1 MKFLKFV
8 FIFATIG
15 TMILLTGC
23 GHSAEEDKQR
33 IVNWL
38 NDTYGENAYT
48 MEQNPKNKRY
58 FIVVL
63 HEYPELK
70 FNTTVVRDVKRGT
83 SYLWSDVDE
92 VFCESAIQQFT
103 KSNTISPDTLS
114 YDEDIQ
120 YVYSTEASSLEE
132 LKTSYD
138 KMISFITFVS
148 EHYPIIVDTGALDM
162 RMDVGGIRLKGRDD
176 SDKWI
181 YLDIAE
187 AKDKKLNIK
196 PYEEI
201 YHELKPMLMTHPENP
216 KGLLFHADVG
226 RSFLLGSDTF
236 DDCLYKNLVLDN
248 AENNTPEKLRK
259 IILQPG
265 ELSEPYTFESESDYE
280 FTTVTVQA
288 KNLTKSP
295 SSLLD
300 ATIVKAEIHPQTG
313 TGIHIS
319 STWIELEEDPR
330 RGEWVDP
337 YKVLGISPP
346 KTEQEKKEGVPYKNA
361 KVLFT
366 MSESYNSVKE
376 VTLTFQE

>member
-162 RMDVGGIRLKGRDD
+162 RMDVGGIYMKLTHD
-176 SDKWI
+176 SYKLI
-181 YLDIAE
+181 YLDTDA
-187 AKDKKLNIK
+187 AKDNTCNI
-196 PYEEI
+196 
-201 YHELKPMLMTHPENP
+201 
-216 KGLLFHADVG
+216 
-226 RSFLLGSDTF
+226 
-236 DDCLYKNLVLDN
+236 
-248 AENNTPEKLRK
+248 
-259 IILQPG
+259 QP
-265 ELSEPYTFESESDYE
+265 
-280 FTTVTVQA
+280 
-288 KNLTKSP
+288 
-295 SSLLD
+295 
-300 ATIVKAEIHPQTG
+300 
-313 TGIHIS
+313 
-319 STWIELEEDPR
+319 
-330 RGEWVDP
+330 
-337 YKVLGISPP
+337 
-346 KTEQEKKEGVPYKNA
+346 
-361 KVLFT
+361 
-366 MSESYNSVKE
+366 
-376 VTLTFQE
+376 

>member
-15 TMILLTGC
+15 TIILLTGC

-38 NDTYGENAYT
+38 NDTYGENTYT

-148 EHYPIIVDTGALDM
+148 EHYPSFRKVVRTHFDFHLVAGKNF
-162 RMDVGGIRLKGRDD
+162 DVV
-176 SDKWI
+176 
-181 YLDIAE
+181 
-187 AKDKKLNIK
+187 
-196 PYEEI
+196 
-201 YHELKPMLMTHPENP
+201 HTHLSRNMS
-216 KGLLFHADVG
+216 GDFV
-226 RSFLLGSDTF
+226 S
-236 DDCLYKNLVLDN
+236 VL
-248 AENNTPEKLRK
+248 
-259 IILQPG
+259 
-265 ELSEPYTFESESDYE
+265 
-280 FTTVTVQA
+280 
-288 KNLTKSP
+288 
-295 SSLLD
+295 
-300 ATIVKAEIHPQTG
+300 
-313 TGIHIS
+313 
-319 STWIELEEDPR
+319 
-330 RGEWVDP
+330 
-337 YKVLGISPP
+337 
-346 KTEQEKKEGVPYKNA
+346 
-361 KVLFT
+361 
-366 MSESYNSVKE
+366 
-376 VTLTFQE
+376 